1 MVHIKGGHHKWMIN
15 INRIMLYVLIV
26 IICITFPYKIYAETA
41 NSTDQEI
48 DMENHTELQDS
59 LLQSL
64 DTNEINQYWT
74 TIQNEYGRFLPN
86 YQEKNLLQLMKSN
99 DSISFK
105 SIVKGLISYLFY
117 ELIEN
122 GKLLSKLLLITLF
135 ASILHMMYTAFN
147 NRVIYN
153 VANIIIYIVLISI
166 LINSF
171 NQVYHYLKSTI
182 DMMSHFLLALL
193 PLLFSLMATFGQ
205 VMTIA
210 FFHPFII
217 FLIHTSGLLI
227 SNIIFP
233 LLYLSAILHIV
244 SQINDK
250 FQATQ
255 LASLLKT
262 ISMGI
267 LAIYLTVFLAVVSVQ
282 GATVAIQDGVAL
294 KTTKFITGNFIP
306 VVGKTFTEAEDTVLS
321 STLLLKNTV
330 GVVGV
335 IIICFIA
342 IFPAIKVMVI
352 AFIYKLAAAL
362 LQPLGNHQ
370 IIVSL
375 QTVSTYI
382 IYMLACLITVTFM
395 FFLVIVLL
403 SMVSNLPLLMR

>member
-1 MVHIKGGHHKWMIN
+1 MIYGF
-15 INRIMLYVLIV
+15 ILFFF
-26 IICITFPYKIYAETA
+26 IIFPYQVYADIS
-41 NSTDQEI
+41 NVTDEEIEIKEQE
-48 DMENHTELQDS
+48 ELEDN
-59 LLQSL
+59 LFQSL
-64 DTNEINQYWT
+64 DTNEINQYWA
-74 TIQNEYGRFLPN
+74 TIQSEYGKFLPN
-86 YQEKNLLQLMKSN
+86 YQEKNLFQLMKSN
-99 DSISFK
+99 GSISIK
-105 SIVKGLISYLFY
+105 SILNGLISYFFY

-135 ASILHMMYTAFN
+135 ASILQMMYTAFN

-193 PLLFSLMATFGQ
+193 PLLFSLIATFGQ
-205 VMTIA
+205 VLTIA

-233 LLYLSAILHIV
+233 LLYLSAILYIV

-262 ISMGI
+262 IGMGL
-267 LAIYLTVFLAVVSVQ
+267 LAIYLTIFLAVVSVQ

-306 VVGKTFTEAEDTVLS
+306 VVGKTFTEAADTVLS

-352 AFIYKLAAAL
+352 AFTYKLAAAL
-362 LQPLGNHQ
+362 LQPLGNHH

-375 QTVSTYI
+375 QTISTYI